1 MSGGCLNHNLL
12 LSIAN
17 GLAGERRARSFE
29 REQKTVF
36 GDDVL

>member
-17 GLAGERRARSFE
+17 GTSQKSTE
-29 REQKTVF
+29 KTVF